1 MGMSDFYGPSEES
14 TNLAVLDHALDI
26 GINFRHT
33 ADMYGVGENERLLS
47 KVLATRRDE
56 VVLATK
62 CGNVRAP
69 NGDFLRIDG
78 SPEYVA
84 QACDASL
91 QRLGVDYIDL
101 YYQHRVDRNVP
112 IEDTIG
118 AMQRLVEAGK
128 VRYLGMRSEEHT
140 SELQSLM
147 RNSYAVF
154 CLTTQTNY

>member
-1 MGMSDFYGPSEES
+1 
-14 TNLAVLDHALDI
+14 
-26 GINFRHT
+26 
-33 ADMYGVGENERLLS
+33 MYGVGENERLLS

-62 CGNVRAP
+62 FGNVRAP

-91 QRLGVDYIDL
+91 QRLGVDYID
-101 YYQHRVDRNVP
+101 
-112 IEDTIG
+112 
-118 AMQRLVEAGK
+118 
-128 VRYLGMRSEEHT
+128 MRSEEHT

-147 RNSYAVF
+147 RTSYAVF
-154 CLTTQTNY
+154 CLKKKNTQTRNNKKKKK

>member
-1 MGMSDFYGPSEES
+1 
-14 TNLAVLDHALDI
+14 
-26 GINFRHT
+26 
-33 ADMYGVGENERLLS
+33 MYGVGENERLLS

-62 CGNVRAP
+62 FGNVRAP

-91 QRLGVDYIDL
+91 QRLGVDYIDM

-112 IEDTIG
+112 IEDPIG
-118 AMQRLVEAGK
+118 EIGRAQGRERRCQSVEISVGGGTLK
-128 VRYLGMRSEEHT
+128 KKKK
-140 SELQSLM
+140 
-147 RNSYAVF
+147 
-154 CLTTQTNY
+154 

>member
-1 MGMSDFYGPSEES
+1 MRISDWSS
-14 TNLAVLDHALDI
+14 DVCSSDLLDI
-26 GINFRHT
+26 GINFLDT

-62 CGNVRAP
+62 FGNVRAP

-91 QRLGVDYIDL
+91 QRLGVDYI
-101 YYQHRVDRNVP
+101 
-112 IEDTIG
+112 EIG
-118 AMQRLVEAGK
+118 RAHV
-128 VRYLGMRSEEHT
+128 
-140 SELQSLM
+140 
-147 RNSYAVF
+147 
-154 CLTTQTNY
+154 